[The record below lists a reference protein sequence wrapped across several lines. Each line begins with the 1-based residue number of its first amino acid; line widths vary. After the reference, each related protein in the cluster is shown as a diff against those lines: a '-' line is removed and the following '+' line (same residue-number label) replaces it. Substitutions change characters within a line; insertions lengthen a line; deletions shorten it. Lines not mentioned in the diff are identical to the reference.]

1 MFRIFKKDKKIKIKK
16 DFDYENSL
24 QVFKRIILEAFLPN
38 SFYFGVAIVLMSVC
52 ASAIAYRAY
61 LVKPAIDQ
69 VFLDKDTT
77 ALLIIPLQLIGIAI
91 AISAM
96 TFLEMYLMQRTT
108 TRINMS
114 YQKKLFS
121 KLVSFDM
128 DYFQNKSSYKILDQ
142 FADIGGLMSALNLIL
157 TGVIKQF
164 LTIIGLIGL
173 MFYQS
178 PSLSCVAFIA
188 FPIAIYPIYRI
199 GRSLKSMAA
208 KGRELSGSLAST
220 MGESLGLIKLVKSNA
235 TEDYEISKLEYN
247 IKTIYKISMKM
258 IRKSLATSP
267 MMEMAGSIGFAGVIW
282 YGGGLVIKGELTTGA
297 FFTFMTALFS
307 VYKPAK
313 SFAGLNVQIQMA
325 LISAKRLFR
334 ILDRGPTIKDKENA
348 LELENITGDI
358 ELKNISFRYP
368 SHDKNEPL
376 VPDVLEYKLCDK
388 VALSNINLNIKHG
401 NSIALVGHSGSGKS
415 TISYLLLRF
424 YDPTEGA
431 VLLDGHDLRDI
442 KIKSLR
448 DNISVVSQEVLIFN
462 DTVKANVRYGAFD
475 TTDEQV
481 IEACRLA
488 NADEFIDELPDGYD
502 TLLGPNGCMLSGGQR
517 QRISIARAILKN
529 TPILLLD
536 EATSALDPI
545 SEKLIQSALARLMK
559 NKTTIIIAHRLS
571 TIQNC
576 DRIFVLQEGEL
587 REQGSHEELLTQNG
601 IYANM
606 YNKQFEKAV

>member
-1 MFRIFKKDKKIKIKK
+1 MFKFLKVKKEGFNYD
-16 DFDYENSL
+16 NSL
-24 QVFKRIILEAFLPN
+24 QIFKRILIEAFLPN
-38 SFYFGVAIVLMSVC
+38 AFYFGIAIILMSIC
-52 ASAIAYRAY
+52 ASSIAYRAY

-77 ALLIIPLQLIGIAI
+77 ALVVIPLKLIGIAI
-91 AISAM
+91 AISVM
-96 TFLEMYLMQRTT
+96 TFIEMYLMQRTT

-114 YQKKLFS
+114 YQKQLFA
-121 KLVSFDM
+121 KLVSFDI
-128 DYFQNKSSYKILDQ
+128 DYFQNKSSYKILDH
-142 FADIGGLMSALNLIL
+142 FADIGGLMSALSLIL

-164 LTIIGLIGL
+164 LTIIGLVGL

-178 PSLSCVAFIA
+178 PALSCVAFIA
-188 FPIAIYPIYRI
+188 FPVAIYPIYRI
-199 GRSLKSMAA
+199 GRSLKGMAV
-208 KGRELSGSLAST
+208 KGRELSGTLTSG
-220 MGESLGLIKLVKSNA
+220 MGESFGLIKLVKSNA
-235 TEDYEISKLEYN
+235 TEDYEVSKLEYN
-247 IKTIYKISMKM
+247 IKTIYKMSMKM

-267 MMEMAGSIGFAGVIW
+267 LMEMAGSIGFAGVIW
-282 YGGGLVIKGELTTGA
+282 YGGGLVIKGEMTTGA

-313 SFAGLNVQIQMA
+313 SFAGLNIQIQTA
-325 LISAKRLFR
+325 LVSAKRIFR
-334 ILDRGPTIKDKENA
+334 VLDRGPEIKDKENA
-348 LELENITGDI
+348 VELKNITGDI
-358 ELKNISFRYP
+358 ELKNVSFRYP
-368 SHDKNEPL
+368 LHDKDEPL
-376 VPDVLEYKLCDK
+376 VPDKIEHKLSDK
-388 VALSNINLNIKHG
+388 IALKGINLSIRHG
-401 NSIALVGHSGSGKS
+401 HSIALVGHSGSGKS
-415 TISYLLLRF
+415 TISNMLLRF
-424 YDPTEGA
+424 YDPTEGSIT
-431 VLLDGHDLRDI
+431 LDGYDLRDV

-462 DTVKANVRYGAFD
+462 DTVKENVKYGAFNA
-475 TTDEQV
+475 TDEQV
-481 IEACRLA
+481 KEACRLA
-488 NADEFIDELPDGYD
+488 NADEFIDELPEGYD
-502 TLLGPNGCMLSGGQR
+502 TILGPNGCMLSGGQR

-559 NKTTIIIAHRLS
+559 DRTTIIIAHRLS

-587 REQGSHEELLTQNG
+587 KEQGNHDELLAKNG

>member
-1 MFRIFKKDKKIKIKK
+1 MFNLFKKNKKIKK
-16 DFDYENSL
+16 DFNYENSF
-24 QVFKRIILEAFLPN
+24 QIFKRIITEAFLPN
-38 SFYFGVAIVLMSVC
+38 AFYFGVAIALMSVC

-77 ALLIIPLQLIGIAI
+77 ALVVIPLQVIGIAI
-91 AISAM
+91 AISVM
-96 TFLEMYLMQRTT
+96 TFVEMYLMQRTT
-108 TRINMS
+108 TRINMK
-114 YQKKLFS
+114 YQKSLFEKIVKL
-121 KLVSFDM
+121 DM
-128 DYFQNKSSYKILDQ
+128 DYFQNKSSYKILDH
-142 FADIGGLMSALNLIL
+142 FVDINGLMSALNLIL
-157 TGVIKQF
+157 TGVIKQL
-164 LTIIGLIGL
+164 LTIVGLVGL

-178 PSLSCVAFIA
+178 PALSCVAFIA
-188 FPIAIYPIYRI
+188 FPVAIYPIYRI
-199 GRSLKSMAA
+199 GRSLKSMATR
-208 KGRELSGSLAST
+208 GRELSGSLASG

-235 TEDYEISKLEYN
+235 TEDYEVSKLEYN
-247 IKTIYKISMKM
+247 IKTVYKMSMKM

-282 YGGGLVIKGELTTGA
+282 YGGGLVIKGEMTTGA

-313 SFAGLNVQIQMA
+313 SFAGLNIQIQTA

-334 ILDRGPTIKDKENA
+334 VLDREPEIKDKENSV
-348 LELENITGDI
+348 ELKNVIGDI
-358 ELKNISFRYP
+358 EFKNVSFRYP
-368 SHDKNEPL
+368 LHDKNEPL
-376 VPDVLEYKLCDK
+376 VPDVIEHKLCDK
-388 VALSNINLNIKHG
+388 IALNNINLSIKHG
-401 NSIALVGHSGSGKS
+401 SSIALVGHSGSGKS
-415 TISYLLLRF
+415 TISYMLLRF
-424 YDPTEGA
+424 YDPTEGKI
-431 VLLDGHDLRDI
+431 LIDGKDVKDI
-442 KIKSLR
+442 KIKCLR

-462 DTVKANVRYGAFD
+462 DTVKANVKYGAFNA
-475 TTDEQV
+475 TDEQV
-481 IEACRLA
+481 IEACKLA
-488 NADEFIDELPDGYD
+488 NADEFIDELPEGYD

-576 DRIFVLQEGEL
+576 DKIFVLQEGEL
-587 REQGSHEELLTQNG
+587 KEQGNHEELLAQSG

-606 YNKQFEKAV
+606 YNKQFEKAI

>member
-1 MFRIFKKDKKIKIKK
+1 MFNFFEKNKKTKK
-16 DFDYENSL
+16 DFNYDSGL
-24 QVFKRIILEAFLPN
+24 QIFKRVLIEAFLPN
-38 SFYFGVAIVLMSVC
+38 AFYFGIAIVLMSIC

-69 VFLDKDTT
+69 VFLDKNTT
-77 ALLIIPLQLIGIAI
+77 ALIIIPLQVIGIAI

-96 TFLEMYLMQRTT
+96 TFIEMYLMQRTT
-108 TRINMS
+108 TRINMK
-114 YQKKLFS
+114 YQKSLFE
-121 KLVSFDM
+121 KIVKFDI
-128 DYFQNKSSYKILDQ
+128 DYFQNKSSYKILDH

-157 TGVIKQF
+157 TGVIKQL
-164 LTIIGLIGL
+164 LTIIGLVGL

-178 PSLSCVAFIA
+178 PALSCVAFIA
-188 FPIAIYPIYRI
+188 FPVAIYPIYRI
-199 GRSLKSMAA
+199 GRSLKSMAT
-208 KGRELSGSLAST
+208 KGRELSGSLAAG

-235 TEDYEISKLEYN
+235 TEDYEVSKLEYN
-247 IKTIYKISMKM
+247 IKTVYKMSMKM

-282 YGGGLVIKGELTTGA
+282 YGGGLVIKGEMTTGA

-313 SFAGLNVQIQMA
+313 SFAGLNIQIQTA

-334 ILDRGPTIKDKENA
+334 VLDREPEIKDKENSV
-348 LELENITGDI
+348 
-358 ELKNISFRYP
+358 ELKDVIGDVEFKNVSFRYP
-368 SHDKNEPL
+368 LHDKNEPL
-376 VPDVLEYKLCDK
+376 VPDVIEHKLCDK
-388 VALSNINLNIKHG
+388 IALNNINLSIKHG

-415 TISYLLLRF
+415 TISYMLLRF
-424 YDPTEGA
+424 YDPTEGKI
-431 VLLDGHDLRDI
+431 LIDGKDI
-442 KIKSLR
+442 KNLKIKSLR

-462 DTVKANVRYGAFD
+462 DTVKANVKYGAFNA
-475 TTDEQV
+475 TDEQV
-481 IEACRLA
+481 IEACKLA
-488 NADEFIDELPDGYD
+488 NAEDFINELPDGYD
-502 TLLGPNGCMLSGGQR
+502 TILGPNGCLLSGGQR

-545 SEKLIQSALARLMK
+545 SEKLIQSALNRLMK
-559 NKTTIIIAHRLS
+559 NRTTIIIAHRLS

-587 REQGSHEELLTQNG
+587 KEQGNHEELLAQNG

-606 YNKQFEKAV
+606 YTKQFEKAI